1 MPPIHFTRPALRNQ
15 VFRNVSGNTYPNA
28 GRDRLPVNE
37 KTGPYLDKARRRAV
51 REQFAQHHY
60 AAMVILTTA
69 AAFGTAIAARMM
81 ARAPMPS
88 LKKPA
93 SDEVS
98 KVASFRMTA

>member
-1 MPPIHFTRPALRNQ
+1 MPPIHPARPLLRNQ
-15 VFRNVSGNTYPNA
+15 VFGNVSRNAHPNA

-37 KTGPYLDKARRRAV
+37 KTGPNLDVLRRRAV
-51 REQFAQHHY
+51 REQFAQRHY
-60 AAMVILTTA
+60 AASVILTTA